1 MGRIFNFLAFI
12 SEKPFQ
18 QADSAPPHP
27 QSPRSPGLSFP
38 PGHKDVSPSC
48 ICLQQKCVINS
59 FFQNP
64 FRKCIVRSSQGGA
77 QTELFA
83 HPFYR
88 EGSPFCVRVYNGWVY
103 NVHTAHLQYE
113 NKKNYEP
120 ELPLLSQAQEASIFC
135 CKSPAMIVNYIMV
148 LYDEM
153 KGLGRNTKEED
164 KEIHC
169 DI

>member
-1 MGRIFNFLAFI
+1 M
-12 SEKPFQ
+12 
-18 QADSAPPHP
+18 
-27 QSPRSPGLSFP
+27 
-38 PGHKDVSPSC
+38 
-48 ICLQQKCVINS
+48 
-59 FFQNP
+59 
-64 FRKCIVRSSQGGA
+64 
-77 QTELFA
+77 
-83 HPFYR
+83 
-88 EGSPFCVRVYNGWVY
+88 Y

-169 DI
+169 DIWEEPKKKYKSAVIDTKELKK